1 MKLLSAPPNLAKLN
15 IKCWNT
21 SDEIRKW
28 LPPEIT
34 LETLALKGLDK
45 IWEQNLGK

>member
-34 LETLALKGLDK
+34 LETLALKGLD
-45 IWEQNLGK
+45 